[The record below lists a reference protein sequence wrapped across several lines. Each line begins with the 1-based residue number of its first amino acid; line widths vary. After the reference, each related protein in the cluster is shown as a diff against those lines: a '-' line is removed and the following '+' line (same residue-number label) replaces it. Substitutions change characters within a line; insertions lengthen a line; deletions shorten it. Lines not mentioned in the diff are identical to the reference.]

1 MDRTYILHRIYTSE
15 NSAKHRNTQLSEMYP
30 DVAGTKE
37 AVEKALNRR
46 IEDAK
51 AKGFTVEEISSED
64 VHKGHYFDR
73 VIKMQQPLGGPAIYG
88 IYQTVSSFNTGEMS
102 YREIR
107 QRKVDSFN
115 EIIFLFIILM
125 TKPLRGDAISKSI
138 D

>member
-37 AVEKALNRR
+37 AIEKELNRR

-73 VIKMQQPLGGPAIYG
+73 VVKMQQPLGGPAIYG
-88 IYQTVSSFNTGEMS
+88 ISSVWTV
-102 YREIR
+102 Y
-107 QRKVDSFN
+107 
-115 EIIFLFIILM
+115 
-125 TKPLRGDAISKSI
+125 
-138 D
+138 